1 MSSFAVGR
9 VTFRFELTCAIN
21 SCGVHRRFPL
31 PCSSLCVQF
40 VESEVDTTPTKRTP
54 GGGGF
59 GGGQFASGDGGGRAA
74 RRASSSNVVVADPDV
89 AGSPSGGGSLSSG
102 SFGVSLDD
110 TFVNESGTE
119 QPQSPTAASPTTPG
133 GVRAGPEESDTDAAF
148 KSPVAVTPDP
158 LGARAFGLPPEMLQS
173 TPVSAIDL
181 NSPLRPSGR
190 LEENPFLSTS
200 PSSSSGSAAAL
211 DKGGA
216 MKTGRKIARRQE
228 VNTGESRNVVALLK
242 GAHAQKKLGDD
253 PRTPLFLR
261 RDSFGSPATTLA
273 AGSRASSDNYPG
285 ADNFDDGGWQVLNG
299 RKPSS
304 SDLKT
309 QLGNAPPLVLDSDD
323 EFEEDEDEDEDDTR
337 FGRLPKEGGGGKGGD
352 DGEVRAGIRGNPDS
366 EPKQF
371 GSATTAVVSG
381 LSAASSGRED
391 GGEAIA
397 ASQHKDTIRRGQ

>member
-1 MSSFAVGR
+1 
-9 VTFRFELTCAIN
+9 
-21 SCGVHRRFPL
+21 
-31 PCSSLCVQF
+31 
-40 VESEVDTTPTKRTP
+40 
-54 GGGGF
+54 
-59 GGGQFASGDGGGRAA
+59 
-74 RRASSSNVVVADPDV
+74 
-89 AGSPSGGGSLSSG
+89 
-102 SFGVSLDD
+102 
-110 TFVNESGTE
+110 
-119 QPQSPTAASPTTPG
+119 
-133 GVRAGPEESDTDAAF
+133 
-148 KSPVAVTPDP
+148 
-158 LGARAFGLPPEMLQS
+158 
-173 TPVSAIDL
+173 
-181 NSPLRPSGR
+181 
-190 LEENPFLSTS
+190 
-200 PSSSSGSAAAL
+200 
-211 DKGGA
+211 

-228 VNTGESRNVVALLK
+228 VNTSESRNVVALLK
-242 GAHAQKKLGDD
+242 GAHAQKKLGND

-285 ADNFDDGGWQVLNG
+285 ADNFDDDGWQVLNG

-371 GSATTAVVSG
+371 GSAATAVVSG